1 MPHRS
6 KFLTQY
12 FSPSSIF
19 PIYEKH
25 SLSPPPPKFQTR
37 LLATLLPLLV
47 SSALTTAQTTLFQ
60 MSDLTKTDL
69 TGSKLVSFEKL
80 ESGDY
85 TDALW
90 IVEDLDF
97 MQQAADGYLKIKV
110 PGNDTIH
117 YYKAKFVEAEPNGNM
132 PWFGESLVSPDH
144 WGYGYASFI
153 IQDGDLLGH
162 FTTET
167 GAYSLHSIGDGQYVL
182 VEYEDDGVAPICGM
196 QAPNDED
203 EHDNHPPTQDR
214 SGNCDVKVLVLY
226 TSAALAKAEN
236 IDLGVKSFIAQANQI
251 LRNSQVNSQSLTF
264 FLAGHEELPNFSESN
279 NINND
284 LTTLRNISSSA
295 HARRDA
301 LNADCVVLLTHGNY
315 EGALGVFFGLTP
327 SCGPSEAGAFSIVQI
342 EAAGPWKTFTHE
354 LGHQFGC
361 KHSPGK
367 SNGGC
372 EPDFERPHFFRCGGR
387 DRYTVMESNPPK
399 KKDRIPY
406 FSNPDVKYHDHST
419 GTRADTT
426 TGEVDKDNARQL
438 REKACEVAA
447 YRISNDLSAYVY
459 GESQVC
465 ISKTSDPAIFVAIAN
480 GGGPGPYTYAWQ
492 TAINGYTFSPI
503 LSTTH
508 VLTLD
513 LSSKQPGDVVF
524 IRVTVTSAYQQV
536 VFAYFSVFIIEDTPE
551 CLYTKPL
558 QTKETL
564 KDAFSFQAQPNPAD
578 KEVNVVLNAKESSL
592 ATIELLNLI
601 GQVFSSTSLK
611 TKFNERVEVSIKTSD
626 LPTGTY
632 LIRVTSGDNTEVKK
646 VTIVH

>member
-1 MPHRS
+1 
-6 KFLTQY
+6 
-12 FSPSSIF
+12 
-19 PIYEKH
+19 
-25 SLSPPPPKFQTR
+25 
-37 LLATLLPLLV
+37 
-47 SSALTTAQTTLFQ
+47 

-85 TDALW
+85 ADALW

-117 YYKAKFVEAEPNGNM
+117 SYKAKFVEAEPNGNM
-132 PWFGESLVSPDH
+132 AWFGESLVSPDH

-203 EHDNHPPTQDR
+203 EHDNQPPTQDR
-214 SGNCDVKVLVLY
+214 SSNCDVKVLVLY
-226 TSAALAKAEN
+226 TSAALSKAEN
-236 IDLGVKSFIAQANQI
+236 IDLGVKGFIAQANHI
-251 LRNSQVNSQSLTF
+251 LRNSQIYHQALTF
-264 FLAGHEELPNFSESN
+264 FLAGHELLPGFVESN
-279 NINND
+279 SIGFD
-284 LTTLRNISSSA
+284 LEELTASTSLA

-301 LNADCVVLLTHGNY
+301 LNADCVVLLTDGDCDN
-315 EGALGVFFGLTP
+315 ALGLTP
-327 SCGPSEAGAFSIVQI
+327 SCGPSVGGSFSIVQI
-342 EAAGPWKTFTHE
+342 DAAGPWKTFTHE
-354 LGHQFGC
+354 LAHQFGC
-361 KHSPGK
+361 KHSTGN
-367 SNGGC
+367 SNGAC
-372 EPDFERPHFFRCGGR
+372 EPVSFEQPHWFRCGGR
-387 DRYTVMESNPPK
+387 DRYTVMEAGIPK
-399 KKDRIPY
+399 KKDRISY
-406 FSNPDVKYHDHST
+406 FSNPSVNYHGHDL
-419 GTRADTT
+419 GTATR
-426 TGEVDKDNARQL
+426 DNAAWL
-438 REKACEVAA
+438 RAMACTVSG
-447 YRISNDLSAYVY
+447 YRISEDMSAYIY

-465 ISKTSDPAIFVAIAN
+465 MSKIIDPAIFVAIAN